1 MTQSMTLEEL
11 LDEELSLRSFE
22 PIKDLY
28 LPKHWVVYVK
38 RDPLDEFAI
47 YVGEN
52 YIRRFTLSGLP
63 DQVKEKLVLI
73 HSVENSFL
81 NDDGVPPDVL
91 ADVGWQ
97 LIAKKWYQFVVSDD
111 LLNELK
117 GSVLTNTLS
126 PPA

>member
-1 MTQSMTLEEL
+1 MTLEEL

-52 YIRRFTLSGLP
+52 YIRRFSLSALP
-63 DQVKEKLVLI
+63 DRVKEKLVLI

-81 NDDGVPPDVL
+81 DDDGMPPDIL

-97 LIAKKWYQFVVSDD
+97 LIAKKWYQFVMSDD

>member
-1 MTQSMTLEEL
+1 MTLEEL

-81 NDDGVPPDVL
+81 DDDGMPPDIL

-97 LIAKKWYQFVVSDD
+97 LIAKKWYQFVMSDD

>member
-1 MTQSMTLEEL
+1 MTLEEL
-11 LDEELSLRSFE
+11 LGEELSPRSFE

-81 NDDGVPPDVL
+81 NDDGMPPDIL

-97 LIAKKWYQFVVSDD
+97 LIAKRWYQFVMSDD

>member
-1 MTQSMTLEEL
+1 MTLEEL

>member
-1 MTQSMTLEEL
+1 MTLEEL
-11 LDEELSLRSFE
+11 LREELSPKSFE

-28 LPKHWVVYVK
+28 LPGHWIVYVE

-52 YIRRFTLSGLP
+52 YIRRFLLSGLP

-81 NDDGVPPDVL
+81 DDDGMPPDIL

-97 LIAKKWYQFVVSDD
+97 LIAKKWYQLVMSDD

>member
-1 MTQSMTLEEL
+1 MTLEEL
-11 LDEELSLRSFE
+11 LGEELSPKSFE
-22 PIKDLY
+22 PIRDLY
-28 LPKHWVVYVK
+28 LPKHWIVYVE

-81 NDDGVPPDVL
+81 NDDGIPPDIL

-97 LIAKKWYQFVVSDD
+97 LIAKKWYQFVMSDD

>member
-1 MTQSMTLEEL
+1 MTQSMTLAEL
-11 LDEELSLRSFE
+11 LGEELSPRSFE

-28 LPKHWVVYVK
+28 LPKHWIVYVK

-81 NDDGVPPDVL
+81 DDDGMPPDIL

-97 LIAKKWYQFVVSDD
+97 LIAKKWYQFVMSDD